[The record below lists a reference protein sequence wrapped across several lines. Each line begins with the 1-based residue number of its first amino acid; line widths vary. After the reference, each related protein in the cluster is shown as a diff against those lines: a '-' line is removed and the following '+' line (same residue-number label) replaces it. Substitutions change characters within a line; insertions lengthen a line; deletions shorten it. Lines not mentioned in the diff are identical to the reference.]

1 MSDTPPQLDSS
12 QKFWIGTTVAALAGT
27 CYWLLKPGRGYFDRF
42 CEGDL
47 GNILPDLNPTISDD
61 QVQEVTLTV
70 KEAILA
76 DFQKAE
82 DRETEAVRAL
92 ADAMPDDETPE

>member
-1 MSDTPPQLDSS
+1 MSEPAPHLDSS

-92 ADAMPDDETPE
+92 ADAIPDDETTE

>member
-1 MSDTPPQLDSS
+1 MSETASHLDSS

-27 CYWLLKPGRGYFDRF
+27 CYWLLKPGPGYFDRF
-42 CEGDL
+42 CDGEL
-47 GNILPDLNPTISDD
+47 GNILPDLNPTISSE
-61 QVQEVTLTV
+61 QVAEVTLTV

-92 ADAMPDDETPE
+92 ADAIPDDSTE